1 MSLYALRLRLP
12 DRPGALGSV
21 ASRIGSVGADVVSID
36 VIERLGASVVD
47 RVLVELVDDTRLD
60 LLVREICQVDDV
72 VLEHMAKAEHNVVDR
87 ATEGLRVAG
96 ALAAAATTADRLA
109 ALCSGAKRLLDA
121 DGVIVAGTERG
132 DVLASTATAT
142 GDDAP
147 VYETTCGELRVIVH
161 RATPLHSVEIEML
174 DLLVALALVA
184 PEGCG

>member
-47 RVLVELVDDTRLD
+47 RVLVELVEDTLLD

-72 VLEHMAKAEHNVVDR
+72 VLEHLAKAEHNVVDR

-132 DVLASTATAT
+132 DVLASTAT

-174 DLLVALALVA
+174 DLLLALALVA